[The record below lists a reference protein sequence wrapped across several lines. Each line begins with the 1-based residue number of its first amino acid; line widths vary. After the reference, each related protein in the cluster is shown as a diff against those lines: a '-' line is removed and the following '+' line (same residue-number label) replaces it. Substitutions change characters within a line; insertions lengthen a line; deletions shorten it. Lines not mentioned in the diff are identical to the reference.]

1 MTIKY
6 ILSIFLLFLISVSV
20 SATHLLGG
28 SITYK
33 HLSSTSLT
41 STYSITLELFRDCT
55 GGVNTTVQFEN
66 SLDIGVYYNDIN
78 KSKKVTKTLKL
89 ISKSLKPVVNCYSN
103 SNMCVEAGFYEGIIT
118 LDSNSKGYI
127 LSFVTCCRP
136 TLNNVKDDNGTP
148 VNGFTFYTIIPPTNF
163 KNTAPTY
170 KFSPSMLCS
179 VNITNSDYWGATD
192 NDGDSLVYDIV
203 APYKGG
209 KITSEVPP
217 PYFTNP
223 ISIDYNQGYSFD
235 KPFGNIGNVA
245 IDRATGQFTSTNSV
259 TGKFAFCI
267 ETKEYRKGK
276 LIGIYRR
283 DYPLI
288 FINTPPESEV
298 FTIKL
303 LKPSVASIQYISTS
317 LSWQICPNNF
327 PLYSVEHKE
336 KNTAWE
342 VIGET
347 KIRDNFIDTIS
358 NNVMHYY
365 RIKAT
370 INGKLIVSNIDSI
383 LILKSGI
390 NEKFESKN
398 SVYPNP
404 TKDYLYFK
412 NPFVLSYAIY
422 DITGKLLLESKE
434 TYSASETKIDV
445 RFLKQG
451 IYFIVIKTG
460 KGLVTERFI
469 KE

>member
-1 MTIKY
+1 MVKQ
-6 ILSIFLLFLISVSV
+6 ILSFLLLLFISVSV
-20 SATHLLGG
+20 SASHLLGG

-41 STYSITLELFRDCT
+41 STYSITLELFRDCSD
-55 GGVNTTVQFEN
+55 GVNTTVQFE
-66 SLDIGVYYNDIN
+66 SSIDIGVYFNNVTKN
-78 KSKKVTKTLKL
+78 KKETKTLKL
-89 ISKSLKPVVNCYSN
+89 TSKTLKSVVNCYSN

-127 LSFVTCCRP
+127 LSNVTCCRP
-136 TLNNVKDDNGTP
+136 SLNNVKDDNGTP

-170 KFSPSMLCS
+170 KFGPSMLCS

-192 NDGDSLVYDIV
+192 SDGDSLVYDIV

-209 KITSEVPP
+209 KNTIEAPP

-223 ISIDYNQGYSFD
+223 LSIDYNQGYSFD
-235 KPFGNIGNVA
+235 KPFGNLGNVT

-303 LKPSVASIQYISTS
+303 LKPSVASIQYISAS

-347 KIRDNFIDTIS
+347 KNRDKYIDTIT

-412 NPFVLSYAIY
+412 NPSVLAYAIY
-422 DITGKLLLESKE
+422 DIAGKLLLESNE
-434 TYSASETKIDV
+434 IISTSETKIDV
-445 RFLKQG
+445 RNLKLG
-451 IYFIVIKTG
+451 IYFVVIKTE
-460 KGLVTERFI
+460 KGLVTHRFI
-469 KE
+469 KN